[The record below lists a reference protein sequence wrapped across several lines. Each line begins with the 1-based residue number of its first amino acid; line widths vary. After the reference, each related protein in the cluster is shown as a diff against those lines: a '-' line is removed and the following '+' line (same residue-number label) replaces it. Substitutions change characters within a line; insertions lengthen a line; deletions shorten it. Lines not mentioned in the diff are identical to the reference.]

1 MGMHREAEAIE
12 QQVKAKQNTGG
23 QMTGQMIPGND
34 ELLAIN
40 ITHFFLYIT
49 IFLHISTYFPPFQ
62 MFLFL
67 FEINLIIKQVL
78 LKLQMVQQ
86 QRQLQEQLVLKIS
99 VPNGLNIIDG

>member
-40 ITHFFLYIT
+40 SH
-49 IFLHISTYFPPFQ
+49 IFSYTSPFSQNVSTNFPQIQ
-62 MFLFL
+62 MLLFL
-67 FEINLIIKQVL
+67 FEINLIIKQVQP
-78 LKLQMVQQ
+78 KLQMVQQ
-86 QRQLQEQLVLKIS
+86 
-99 VPNGLNIIDG
+99 